1 MSKRIYRTWRDDLPH
16 WLLYG
21 SIVAVAAAAAVFA
34 GPVLVRFFRGLSW
47 EIFARERW
55 QYLRWILQGLVV
67 TLRLSAI
74 SMVFAMVL
82 GVLVAVGRLSR
93 SRLIR
98 AICIPYIEFFRNTP
112 LLVQLF
118 FWYFGTSTLLDGL
131 SALFGWMLA
140 WFPAG
145 AQFVSG
151 GLLGA
156 KDAYNKGQSEFIS
169 AVVGLSVYTSAFI
182 AETVRAGIQAIP
194 HGQTEAARSSGLT
207 GFQTLRL
214 VILPQA
220 FRMIIPP
227 LLSQMLALTKNSAQA
242 MAIGVAEVTYM
253 ARQVEA
259 NTFKGFE
266 AFTVATG
273 LYMVISF
280 LMSWLLNRYDHAI
293 SIPEMASRKQ
303 RLMAL
308 RGVPVGYALGPA
320 AALASAVAGC
330 WTFWLGGHAL
340 HAGSW
345 WTGLWLYLLGTAL
358 LAAAAAGWKRPEWG
372 VGVIRMTLVAVVTT
386 LFFDL
391 LGRLQAGLTA
401 FDDAALQGVMTARQ
415 ILEKMILMPLA
426 WATLATL
433 LTAWWWL
440 YLERRQILFEEE
452 RP

>member
-21 SIVAVAAAAAVFA
+21 AIVAVAATVAVYA
-34 GPVLVRFFRGLSW
+34 GPVLVKFFKGLSW

-74 SMVFAMVL
+74 SMVFAILL
-82 GVLVAVGRLSR
+82 GVLVAVGRLSNTR
-93 SRLIR
+93 IIR

-118 FWYFGTSTLLDGL
+118 FWYFGTSTLLDAL
-131 SALFGWMLA
+131 AALFGWLLA

-145 AQFVSG
+145 AAVVSG
-151 GLLGA
+151 GVLGV
-156 KDAYNKGQSEFIS
+156 KEAYNKGQSELIS

-194 HGQTEAARSSGLT
+194 HGQTEAARSSGLS
-207 GFQTLRL
+207 GLQTLRL

-220 FRMIIPP
+220 FRIIIPP

-293 SIPEMASRKQ
+293 SIPQMAIRKQ
-303 RLMAL
+303 RFMAL
-308 RGVPVGYALGPA
+308 RGVPVGYSLGPVYV
-320 AALASAVAGC
+320 LASAVAGG
-330 WTFWLGGHAL
+330 WVFWRGGASV
-340 HAGSW
+340 HAGAW
-345 WTGLWLYLLGTAL
+345 WTGLWFYLLGACL
-358 LAAAAAGWKRPEWG
+358 VLAALGAWKRPEWG
-372 VGVIRMTLVAVVTT
+372 IDVIRWTLVAGGATIF
-386 LFFDL
+386 LDL
-391 LGRLQAGLTA
+391 LVRLDAGLIA
-401 FDDAALQGVMTARQ
+401 FEDPYRQLAL
-415 ILEKMILMPLA
+415 PLA
-426 WATLATL
+426 WAALYAL
-433 LTAWWWL
+433 VAAFWWL
-440 YLERRQILFEEE
+440 YFARREVLFEGD